1 VYLVILEPVCFRI
14 SAEKGLVTVYS
25 YKQKIVEQI
34 MNDLGIPIPSTGLT
48 ENMISW
54 GLDDPYVFTPLNGIR
69 EAISTWALEWCD

>member
-1 VYLVILEPVCFRI
+1 M
-14 SAEKGLVTVYS
+14 YS

-54 GLDDPYVFTPLNGIR
+54 GLDDPDVFTPMNGIR
-69 EAISTWALEWCD
+69 ETICTWALEWCD